1 MERMCRGTM
10 DRDGN
15 VLTGAKCVMGR
26 WKDSFDEPMNEEN
39 ERENVQL
46 EKLPVWIRKYLI
58 PCMQIS
64 SDDTPMEVRICL
76 GKVLVEF
83 LAGS

>member
-1 MERMCRGTM
+1 MERTCRGSK

-46 EKLPVWIRKYLI
+46 EKLLVWIRKYLRLV
-58 PCMQIS
+58 CKLVQWRY
-64 SDDTPMEVRICL
+64 ECFLVRCQ
-76 GKVLVEF
+76 
-83 LAGS
+83 